1 MQNAEPT
8 IAMPQ
13 SITQPAR
20 PFLAPQRPALR
31 SVKRYV
37 PPRGLV
43 RRLTEARNDD
53 AIDAL
58 LGDHGFDAATG
69 DALRAELV
77 KAGAPPLGQATT
89 AIALDRLLGFEPLN
103 ADTLRPYV
111 ILAAERSLRAEAMN
125 RIGHVMQRAGR
136 TLRLYSDSADSQSN
150 PILASAVKQLGHG
163 VVDYNGSP
171 DCVQIL
177 RNAEGGCLNLVE
189 SGYRAP
195 LDKVALL
202 RLGTLVKAID
212 AEPVM
217 VMRPRDCATTEMLAP
232 IGVKRVILA
241 LTDGDAS
248 LGPAIATLR
257 RAGLALAEIIDLRD
271 QASGLTPATPAALA
285 KHLLA

>member
-13 SITQPAR
+13 SITKPAR

-111 ILAAERSLRAEAMN
+111 ILAAE
-125 RIGHVMQRAGR
+125 
-136 TLRLYSDSADSQSN
+136 DSQSN
-150 PILASAVKQLGHG
+150 PILASAAKQLGHG